1 MKIPVPLIVY
11 VTLSLGNE
19 IKLLAA
25 NKRAILDK
33 MKDDISHLQL
43 RLDETVK
50 AVDYVADQGNT
61 IAILS
66 VKKGMAHHMAT
77 LLKLK
82 CQVPNPSHK
91 LNIQVCTVML
101 LSNLKI

>member
-1 MKIPVPLIVY
+1 M
-11 VTLSLGNE
+11 
-19 IKLLAA
+19 
-25 NKRAILDK
+25 R
-33 MKDDISHLQL
+33 DDVGHLQA
-43 RLDETVK
+43 RLAETIK
-50 AVDYVADQGNT
+50 AVGFVAENGDP

-91 LNIQVCTVML
+91 LNMQVSAL
-101 LSNLKI
+101 